1 MKKMVQFLIAFL
13 NLINY
18 IVVNQIQKNVEITF
32 HIKIGDREMVVK
44 RAAAFDRVRVINPQP
59 FPELNIMS
67 VIARIGVW

>member
-18 IVVNQIQKNVEITF
+18 IVVNQILKNVEFTF

-44 RAAAFDRVRVINPQP
+44 RAAAFDRVRVINLQP